1 MARYRQKVSY
11 IWLIDRRTEKKYML
25 YLKMMN
31 TILVVEDDIKIAKV
45 VKVYLEGQGFKVFT
59 ADTGKKAM
67 ELALKEPPSLVVL
80 DLMLPDTSG
89 EALLQELREIGDF
102 PVLMLTA
109 KSSEEE
115 RVAGFALGA
124 DDYVVKP
131 FSPRELVARVKA
143 VLKRSKKEELA
154 LSGTLSFNKGM
165 LTIDARSL
173 EVKQA
178 GHHVLLTP
186 TEFKILSVFAGAPGK
201 VFTRGDLVESA
212 LGYQFEGYE
221 RSIDAH
227 IKNIRSKLEED
238 PKNPLFIHTV
248 YGVGYKFTGI
258 VDV

>member
-1 MARYRQKVSY
+1 MR
-11 IWLIDRRTEKKYML
+11 
-25 YLKMMN
+25 
-31 TILVVEDDIKIAKV
+31 TILVVEDDRKIARV
-45 VKVYLEGQGFKVFT
+45 VTVYLEGEGFKVFT
-59 ADTGKKAM
+59 ADSGKKAM
-67 ELALKEPPSLVVL
+67 ELALKEPPSLIIL
-80 DLMLPDTSG
+80 DLMLPDMTG
-89 EALLQELREIGDF
+89 EELLQELREVGDF

-124 DDYVVKP
+124 DDYIVKP

-154 LSGTLSFNKGM
+154 LSGTLSFNKGI

-173 EVKQA
+173 EVQRA
-178 GHHVLLTP
+178 GQHVPLTP
-186 TEFKILSVFAGAPGK
+186 TEFKILSVFASAPGK

-227 IKNIRSKLEED
+227 IKNIRFKLEED

-248 YGVGYKFTGI
+248 YGVGYKFTGTL
-258 VDV
+258 DG